1 MPFCLKILN
10 LILNIIC
17 RATENKKDML
27 ILLLIWRVE
36 SIQSGIEL
44 GLSSVADM
52 ITFSAL
58 HSSNFLSFV
67 PVGDGTGGS
76 VKMV

>member
-1 MPFCLKILN
+1 
-10 LILNIIC
+10 
-17 RATENKKDML
+17 ML